1 MVDVRWVWV
10 FLDTVETQT
19 GPSWEFWRQV
29 TRSSLSPTR
38 GERGEFATFLP
49 EQGDPWVKVQAV
61 QTVPPTPP
69 GATGGIHLD
78 LDVESP
84 RAAADEARALGATE
98 LGTIDD
104 ETGTPGVVIMA
115 SPGGQVFCFTTARG
129 EGTRQVRD
137 GQPDLLDQVCLDLP
151 DLSFAVDV
159 DFWHRLTGWQVGTG
173 SHHEFA
179 ALARPDGIPVR
190 ILLQRL
196 GEREGPARAHVD
208 LACRDR
214 AATRARHEALG
225 ARASGEGPRWTVM
238 TDPVGRTYCLTD
250 RDPATGRLALP
261 TPAP

>member
-10 FLDTVETQT
+10 FLDTVETEA

-29 TRSSLSPTR
+29 TRSTLSPTR
-38 GERGEFATFLP
+38 GERDEFATFLP
-49 EQGDPWVKVQAV
+49 AHGDPWIKVQAV
-61 QTVPPTPP
+61 QS
-69 GATGGIHLD
+69 GGGVHLD
-78 LDVESP
+78 LDVDDP
-84 RAAADEARALGATE
+84 RTAAEEAKALGASE
-98 LGTIDD
+98 LGVLRD
-104 ETGTPGVVIMA
+104 ETSTGGDGTESVVIMA
-115 SPGGQVFCFTTARG
+115 SPGGQVFCFTTADPAAEPERSVDG
-129 EGTRQVRD
+129 E
-137 GQPDLLDQVCLDLP
+137 DLLDQVCLDLP

-159 DFWHRLTGWQVGTG
+159 DFWHRLTGWEVGTG